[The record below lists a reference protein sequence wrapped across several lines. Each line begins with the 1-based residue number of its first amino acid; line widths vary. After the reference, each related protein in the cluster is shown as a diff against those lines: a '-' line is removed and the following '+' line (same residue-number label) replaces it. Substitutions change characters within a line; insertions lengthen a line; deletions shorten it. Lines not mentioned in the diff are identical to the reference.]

1 MFRYFQH
8 WTLLSALVGANVAL
22 ALGYLGLIA
31 FSMSYA
37 ALEVEFSQSVK
48 DDQARVAALDTRYL
62 AGIAEITASDP
73 YAQGYAAPVAERYV
87 AGAPAT
93 ALNLR

>member
-1 MFRYFQH
+1 MRKYLRN
-8 WTLLSALVGANVAL
+8 WSILSALVAGNVAL
-22 ALGYLGLIA
+22 ALTYLGLVA

-48 DDQARVAALDTRYL
+48 DDQASVATLDARYL
-62 AGIAEITASDP
+62 AQIARITQSDP
-73 YAQGYAAPVAERYV
+73 TAAGYAAPVAERYV
-87 AGAPAT
+87 PAAPAT